1 VTAGALNEVVKRF
14 RMLLG
19 TEGGCVP
26 AGAPALKSVEIRV
39 WGFREEEMF
48 YLGDCIESPI
58 YRGGELPLRRCHHT
72 SEAAPEMELD
82 YKVLMLCKAG
92 GTC

>member
-1 VTAGALNEVVKRF
+1 
-14 RMLLG
+14 
-19 TEGGCVP
+19 
-26 AGAPALKSVEIRV
+26 
-39 WGFREEEMF
+39 MF